1 MKSKITE
8 LQREWIRKHYTEFRT
23 IKEIHE
29 AFNTEFDQDI
39 CFGTFSSFLSKT
51 LKIRINKNKG
61 KFRNGESARALPI
74 GTIKKTRYGTYI
86 KVKEDTRFGDVK
98 RSGYSKPYWIPL
110 QEKVYQ
116 EKYGPIPAGC
126 FICFLDGNR
135 NNFAAENL
143 HPINRKISAYLAKNK
158 LWKKDDEQTKTA
170 ILLAE
175 LVQQIGGQQ

>member
-8 LQREWIRKHYTEFRT
+8 LQREWICKHYTEFGT
-23 IKEIHE
+23 IKDIQES
-29 AFNTEFDQDI
+29 FNAKFDQDI

-51 LKIRINKNKG
+51 LGIRMNRNQGQFRKG
-61 KFRNGESARALPI
+61 GSPRSLPI

-86 KVKEDTRFGDVK
+86 KIKEDTRFGCVK

-116 EKYGPIPAGC
+116 ENFGPIPDGC
-126 FICFLDGNR
+126 FICFLDGDR
-135 NNFAAENL
+135 NNFSKENIY
-143 HPINRKISAYLAKNK
+143 PINRKISSYLAKNK
-158 LWKKDDEQTKTA
+158 LWKKDAEQTKTA

-175 LVQQIGGQQ
+175 LVQKIKETQ